1 MWWIIFFLQHRSQDL
16 DPGLLD
22 SKDHLFPVS
31 YAVFLPSVNT
41 SWAPTMHQALCWAQ
55 RRTKMSRKHCLPL
68 RERNKNLPILPIFN
82 SRGRAS
88 FFPFFLAVLG
98 LHCCMQALSSW
109 ERGLLSSCGAWT
121 SHQGGFSCCRRRV
134 EPSRAHSLQQLWHTG
149 LFALWHM
156 ESSQTRDGT
165 LQWQVHS

>member
-1 MWWIIFFLQHRSQDL
+1 MWTLLCLIPKTILFL
-16 DPGLLD
+16 
-22 SKDHLFPVS
+22 VS

-41 SWAPTMHQALCWAQ
+41 SWASAMHQALCWAH

-88 FFPFFLAVLG
+88 LFLAVLG
-98 LHCCMQALSSW
+98 LHCCMQAFSSW
-109 ERGLLSSCGAWT
+109 EQGLLSSCGARI
-121 SHQGGFSCCRRRV
+121 SHWGGFSMRNMG
-134 EPSRAHSLQQLWHTG
+134 SRTHSLQQSWHTG

-165 LQWQVHS
+165 LQWQADS